1 MSNAKRLLALATA
14 ITACASLA
22 GCGEDT
28 NWIAEHNGEKINAG
42 IYLYYELS
50 AYNTALSY
58 VQTTNQ
64 SATEVTEDDV
74 YYITDTKETVNAYD
88 WIQQK
93 AIEDLETY
101 LVVESEYER
110 LNLELTE
117 AEEDTA
123 QQMLDYYCNTLG
135 YAENYTENGIGE
147 DSLLKLYE
155 NSTKYTNLFYALY
168 GTYEKIGDDGK
179 STEIEGELYIDDET
193 LWDHYDEHNVRVKII
208 EIPLYGENSA
218 ALTDEEKAEATLLA
232 EEFLARAE
240 DGENFD
246 DLIEE
251 YKASLEDDDKKE
263 DDKDTAEDKDDESS
277 ADDSSTS
284 ESESSDDDSS
294 KSEADDSE
302 DKDEEEEEE
311 DKYPN
316 ETIVSDES
324 KSYSEA
330 VIEKLFELELGD
342 DGVAY
347 ELITDTDVNNE
358 LYVVM
363 KSDLRER
370 EDLFEDNRDSI
381 LADYAGEDYEAY
393 LEGLVEN
400 LSYTLNQDAYDRY
413 TPKKVDAGF

>member
-14 ITACASLA
+14 LTACASLA

-42 IYLYYELS
+42 IYLYYELA

-74 YYITDTKETVNAYD
+74 YYLEDTKETVNAYD

-101 LVVESEYER
+101 LVVEAEYER

-117 AEEDTA
+117 AEEETA
-123 QQMLDYYCNTLG
+123 QQMLDYYCDTLG
-135 YAENYTENGIGE
+135 YAENYTENGISE
-147 DSLLKLYE
+147 ESLLMLYE

-168 GTYEKIGDDGK
+168 GTYEKIGEDGK
-179 STEIEGELYIDDET
+179 TTQIEGELYIDDET
-193 LWDHYDEHNVRVKII
+193 LWNHYEEHNVRVKII

-218 ALTDEEKAEATLLA
+218 ALTDEEKAEATLTA
-232 EEFLARAE
+232 EDLLARAE
-240 DGENFD
+240 NGEDFD
-246 DLIEE
+246 TLIEE
-251 YKASLEDDDKKE
+251 YKASLEEEEEDETTENSKDD
-263 DDKDTAEDKDDESS
+263 AEDTDTTDDETSKDDEDS
-277 ADDSSTS
+277 ADA
-284 ESESSDDDSS
+284 SDD
-294 KSEADDSE
+294 
-302 DKDEEEEEE
+302 EEKEEEE
-311 DKYPN
+311 DKYAN

-370 EDLFEDNRDSI
+370 DDLFEENRDSI
-381 LADYAGEDYEAY
+381 LADYASEDYEAY
-393 LEGLVEN
+393 LEGLVAN
-400 LSYTLNQDAYDRY
+400 LSYSLNQDAYDRY
-413 TPKKVDAGF
+413 TPKKVDAGY